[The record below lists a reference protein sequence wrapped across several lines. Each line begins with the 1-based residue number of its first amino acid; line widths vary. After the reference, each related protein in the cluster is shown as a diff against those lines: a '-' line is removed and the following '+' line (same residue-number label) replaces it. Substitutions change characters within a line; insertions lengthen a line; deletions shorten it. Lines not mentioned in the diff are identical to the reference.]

1 MIENA
6 PAVLADATFP
16 HGEHRQHH
24 HHVCHAVAPPLC
36 QRSSRFELSSSSSSS
51 SSSSLPTSTL
61 PNLVVVDQFPNHRLP
76 NHLDFPLTNI
86 VATTSVF
93 AASESSLPVLETSDN
108 EQTSYTLDS
117 ATPLEPRSSACHRP
131 RSSVAWFSLVRRRCS
146 NICDWLPR
154 MCSCLDTDS
163 TQFLG
168 SSPSA
173 RNYQRLSPKGSGNL
187 FANNRPAGRLK
198 RLPRRVE
205 ENQPSDQQTEK
216 LRFYCDDDD
225 DGGGNDDHASLDLTV
240 ENDLRAVDLCELLKA
255 KRHALGVDW
264 SIVETWPE
272 LGIERALEDHEDVLA
287 VHRETRAF
295 TSSRARKFV
304 FRRDYLKYEF
314 FHDTERFFSTEM
326 IDVPAVIADDC
337 QTALAQAEA
346 AIRRYLED
354 ERATDYPEI
363 FGVAWIRN
371 NGRLNV
377 WRRIHLLL
385 RDRKL
390 YQTKKKS
397 RQACPLVHLSDYT
410 VYKIANAR
418 KRYRAPF
425 PWGICL
431 RPSSGQVADAIVAE
445 SNITTVHA
453 GEAGLKVI
461 AFHSE
466 KSRACWLTAMR
477 LAKYG
482 KQLRENYRAFK
493 NKQCEQTDGPK
504 DRYVNYNVSN
514 ESVRSR
520 VAMDFTGSVGRIV
533 DDPKEAK
540 NIAENEG
547 VNWRRTWRPFS
558 RPPPSCAVVRLHGL
572 DDGIHVLQ
580 PWFHRGLKRDIAAA
594 IVRDQGS
601 VDGVFLVRESKSNL
615 GAYVLTYKYSEKVF
629 HAQIQPVF
637 DERCNCWLYTLDKG
651 VTRFY
656 DLLQLIEFY
665 QLNAGCLPTRLTHY
679 VQNGVPEMLPMPV
692 PVALSQ
698 SDDGSPPSPTELDQP
713 RFVAGGDGELSNNAA
728 SSNTG
733 LVGHKSI

>member
-1 MIENA
+1 MVGNVAFSNAIYRAADHDPPIDILFHRFAHLHTSCTKKQRIDAMESAKTRDDHVSNDLPLITMSSVTRTA
-6 PAVLADATFP
+6 PATSSVTITTT
-16 HGEHRQHH
+16 
-24 HHVCHAVAPPLC
+24 PP
-36 QRSSRFELSSSSSSS
+36 
-51 SSSSLPTSTL
+51 TT
-61 PNLVVVDQFPNHRLP
+61 
-76 NHLDFPLTNI
+76 T
-86 VATTSVF
+86 TTSSTTTI
-93 AASESSLPVLETSDN
+93 ASESLDIETDN
-108 EQTSYTLDS
+108 EQRIYSDAFLNRCKELASYNDS
-117 ATPLEPRSSACHRP
+117 VCDEEDYATT
-131 RSSVAWFSLVRRRCS
+131 WFSRVRRRCS
-146 NICDWLPR
+146 NIRDWLPN
-154 MCSCLDTDS
+154 MCSCMETGTTFLNQS
-163 TQFLG
+163 TG
-168 SSPSA
+168 H
-173 RNYQRLSPKGSGNL
+173 YQRLSPKRNL
-187 FANNRPAGRLK
+187 LEFIRSMNRIRTSEGFSRQANDS
-198 RLPRRVE
+198 E
-205 ENQPSDQQTEK
+205 EDEEQMEE
-216 LRFYCDDDD
+216 LRFYCDDDTCYD
-225 DGGGNDDHASLDLTV
+225 IFV
-240 ENDLRAVDLCELLKA
+240 EKNLRVVDLCELLKA
-255 KRHALGVDW
+255 KRSKIGIDW
-264 SIVETWPE
+264 SIVETWSD
-272 LGIERALEDHEDVLA
+272 LGIERTLEDHEYVLA
-287 VHRETRAF
+287 VYKEIKTIPVKRAQ
-295 TSSRARKFV
+295 KFV
-304 FRRDYLKYEF
+304 FRQDYLKYQF
-314 FHDTERFFSTEM
+314 FYDSGQFLSTEM
-326 IDVPAVIADDC
+326 INVSAVFAEDWDTLAEAE
-337 QTALAQAEA
+337 TAL
-346 AIRRYLED
+346 RNYLED
-354 ERATDYPEI
+354 EGIECPEV
-363 FGVAWIRN
+363 FGLAWIQ

-390 YQTKKKS
+390 YQAKKVKS
-397 RQACPLVHLSDYT
+397 KQAFPFAHLTDYM

-431 RPSSGQVADAIVAE
+431 RPTGNARVKSTE
-445 SNITTVHA
+445 SA
-453 GEAGLKVI
+453 GEAGFKVI

-533 DDPKEAK
+533 EDPKEAK
-540 NIAENEG
+540 NIAESEG

-558 RPPPSCAVVRLHGL
+558 RPPPGCAVVRLHGL

-594 IVRDQGS
+594 IVRDHGS

-651 VTRFY
+651 ITRFY

-679 VQNGVPEMLPMPV
+679 VQNGVPEMLPLPV
-692 PVALSQ
+692 PMSFPH
-698 SDDGSPPSPTELDQP
+698 SDDGDGSPSPIELEQ
-713 RFVAGGDGELSNNAA
+713 RFDGNAIDA
-728 SSNTG
+728 A
-733 LVGHKSI
+733 GHKSI

>member
-1 MIENA
+1 MCN
-6 PAVLADATFP
+6 
-16 HGEHRQHH
+16 
-24 HHVCHAVAPPLC
+24 
-36 QRSSRFELSSSSSSS
+36 SSSYMEI
-51 SSSSLPTSTL
+51 
-61 PNLVVVDQFPNHRLP
+61 LVVRLY
-76 NHLDFPLTNI
+76 
-86 VATTSVF
+86 
-93 AASESSLPVLETSDN
+93 
-108 EQTSYTLDS
+108 SYIE
-117 ATPLEPRSSACHRP
+117 TPLLNLDG
-131 RSSVAWFSLVRRRCS
+131 SLCFR
-146 NICDWLPR
+146 
-154 MCSCLDTDS
+154 
-163 TQFLG
+163 F
-168 SSPSA
+168 
-173 RNYQRLSPKGSGNL
+173 RL
-187 FANNRPAGRLK
+187 
-198 RLPRRVE
+198 
-205 ENQPSDQQTEK
+205 Q
-216 LRFYCDDDD
+216 
-225 DGGGNDDHASLDLTV
+225 
-240 ENDLRAVDLCELLKA
+240 
-255 KRHALGVDW
+255 
-264 SIVETWPE
+264 
-272 LGIERALEDHEDVLA
+272 
-287 VHRETRAF
+287 
-295 TSSRARKFV
+295 
-304 FRRDYLKYEF
+304 
-314 FHDTERFFSTEM
+314 
-326 IDVPAVIADDC
+326 
-337 QTALAQAEA
+337 
-346 AIRRYLED
+346 
-354 ERATDYPEI
+354 
-363 FGVAWIRN
+363 
-371 NGRLNV
+371 
-377 WRRIHLLL
+377 
-385 RDRKL
+385 
-390 YQTKKKS
+390 KS